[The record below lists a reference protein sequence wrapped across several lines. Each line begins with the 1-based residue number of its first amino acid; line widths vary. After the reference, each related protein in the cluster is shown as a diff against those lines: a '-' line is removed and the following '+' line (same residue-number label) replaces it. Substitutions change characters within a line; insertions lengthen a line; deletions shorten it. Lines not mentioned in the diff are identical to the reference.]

1 MTFPKNSKE
10 YFHQKSNEAY
20 KDLRNVSKIQHFSF
34 FNQDFGLVIP
44 KIEKVES
51 LDIWLNNV
59 ANVFKTAFHLY
70 KFSLSHSIEYKNE
83 ITHDFPLIHFSL
95 CALEAIIYQG
105 AKALQKI
112 SDFIKN
118 EDSFSDPE
126 LEMQTLLSNS

>member
-10 YFHQKSNEAY
+10 YFHQKTKEAH
-20 KDLRNVSKIQHFSF
+20 KDLLNVSNIQHFSF
-34 FNQDFGLVIP
+34 FNKDFGVVIP

-70 KFSLSHSIEYKNE
+70 KFGLSHSIEYKNE
-83 ITHDFPLIHFSL
+83 IFPDFPLIHFSL

-112 SDFIKN
+112 SDFIMN
-118 EDSFSDPE
+118 EDSFSAPE
-126 LEMQTLLSNS
+126 IEMQPLISIS